1 MTSPRVIATLRFAG
15 LAFLSMM
22 AIGFGIRF
30 GERHANHSG
39 TSIVPGAAS
48 TPGAMRVPVGEASPP
63 SASDFDDPTP
73 HDVPIPERLPAFSL
87 HDSRGRITPIDTWAG
102 KSLILNFWATWCAP
116 CRRELPLL
124 KTLNGEWAG
133 RNVQVVGIAVDYPE
147 KVAAFADEMKIPYPL
162 LIGDQDA
169 LDVAARLG
177 VASPVFPFTVF
188 TDKRGEVVALY
199 VGELHQ
205 AQADL
210 ILGVVQ
216 NLNEDRLKL
225 PEARRNIAQGLQA
238 LAPNQD
244 TLAPKRAG

>member
-1 MTSPRVIATLRFAG
+1 VLIDGESVHMMVDTGAT
-15 LAFLSMM
+15 MV
-22 AIGFGIRF
+22 
-30 GERHANHSG
+30 
-39 TSIVPGAAS
+39 SI
-48 TPGAMRVPVGEASPP
+48 
-63 SASDFDDPTP
+63 SA
-73 HDVPIPERLPAFSL
+73 
-87 HDSRGRITPIDTWAG
+87 
-102 KSLILNFWATWCAP
+102 
-116 CRRELPLL
+116 
-124 KTLNGEWAG
+124 
-133 RNVQVVGIAVDYPE
+133 
-147 KVAAFADEMKIPYPL
+147 
-162 LIGDQDA
+162 
-169 LDVAARLG
+169 DVAARLG

-244 TLAPKRAG
+244 TLGPNRAG